1 MTTERESERE
11 EAKRMSRTHTPSLCL
26 TYGGEEDSEEEETE
40 RRRRRRRGR
49 GRRRVGGGGGEE
61 EKEEKCPLDGWILF
75 SPSCTSLY
83 KTTWA
88 A

>member
-1 MTTERESERE
+1 MT
-11 EAKRMSRTHTPSLCL
+11 RTHTPSLCL

-40 RRRRRRRGR
+40 RRRRGK
-49 GRRRVGGGGGEE
+49 GGEGE
-61 EKEEKCPLDGWILF
+61 SAVSKERHLGERCPLDGWILF
-75 SPSCTSLY
+75 SPSCSRLS